1 MSYNFKE
8 GAAGETEEERKH
20 RVEVK
25 RKSRKR
31 AIVKLTLPEKHE
43 KQKAKRRKTKQP
55 EAAAAAI
62 EATPAAAAPPQPAT
76 LTAEAPLEQAEGPDR
91 ETQRDLALL
100 RAWMWHRGDAE
111 AVLVELRE
119 RGLDVLGEED
129 EPWTA
134 PHVQLRHEWLC
145 RAVRTFARLLPE
157 GFDMRRVCGLMHLCS

>member
-129 EPWTA
+129 ESRGP
-134 PHVQLRHEWLC
+134 R
-145 RAVRTFARLLPE
+145 RTCSCGTNGCAEPCARSP
-157 GFDMRRVCGLMHLCS
+157 GCCQRVLTCAECAD